1 MRAKRG
7 RHDDAPDSA
16 DDYPIAI
23 PADKDDDL
31 DSWERNPEKARD
43 VTIWT
48 ALRDGDARN
57 LRRCIH
63 FKGADV
69 NVLHPKLRVSPLAMA
84 VANGLVECARVLID
98 AGANGA
104 IDALRSIGARVNFV
118 DREWRSVLVL
128 GCTRDEL
135 RTWEMELSERP
146 WHPEKPLGS
155 SNAMDFVNANA
166 VMHLKAWIGLTGMDS
181 IRTPGKQGWSLE
193 EVAADL
199 GYSEIARFLKARKI
213 FTFLMCNRF
222 GARHDSS
229 HPIVRM
235 PRDLATHIARAYLYT
250 VPQCM
255 ICHKEYPAGRSISC
269 SQCIATEVPCPE
281 CRASL
286 TKVNAMQAILYPK
299 MVTWAP
305 CGCCTRP
312 VCASFDCRVQ
322 CKGHAYNAEGDRRFC
337 NAILCKRCGTMDRG
351 SCAKCQAQ
359 SFIPFA
365 GGEHSEEEE
374 RSDESSWSAH

>member
-16 DDYPIAI
+16 DDYPIVDY
-23 PADKDDDL
+23 DKDDDDL

-135 RTWEMELSERP
+135 RTWETELSERP

-235 PRDLATHIARAYLYT
+235 PRDLAVLIARTYLYT

-286 TKVNAMQAILYPK
+286 TKVSAMEAILHPHT
-299 MVTWAP
+299 VTWAP
-305 CGCCTRP
+305 CACCRRP
-312 VCASFDCRVQ
+312 VCASFDCRAK
-322 CKGHAYNAEGDRRFC
+322 CKGHAYNAEGDRSFC
-337 NAILCKRCGTMDRG
+337 SAILCKECEIAKEG
-351 SCAKCQAQ
+351 SCPECRDQ
-359 SFIPFA
+359 SFTSM
-365 GGEHSEEEE
+365 HSEEEQ
-374 RSDESSWSAH
+374 SSESSWSAH